1 MNKIFY
7 CRVGWMRSY
16 CGAVDEKPVNGGSY
30 NKNNTG
36 YEVYN
41 FLGNKGRYYGFVE
54 AGVDK
59 TINIKKLDGNNDY
72 AENITV
78 VWIAKSNEAKG
89 QRIVGWYK
97 DAKVF
102 KQLQK
107 DIPEDVMEER
117 DKAFNIYNIYAEKA
131 VLLDV
136 NDRKYIVKGMGQ
148 SNIWYGN
155 EDENKKVEK
164 IIETYEK
171 DKSDKVNEIE
181 KYTEE
186 LEGKE
191 KEAVVKV
198 RINQD
203 KFREKLINKYKKCC
217 LCNVNMNELLVASH
231 IKPWSISDA
240 NEKLDIHNGLL
251 MCPNHDKLFDRG
263 YISFDDTGRILIS
276 ERLDDNN
283 RMYMNITAK
292 MKIDITEENIKYI
305 KYHRKNVFIEK

>member
-1 MNKIFY
+1 MLMI
-7 CRVGWMRSY
+7 
-16 CGAVDEKPVNGGSY
+16 
-30 NKNNTG
+30 
-36 YEVYN
+36 
-41 FLGNKGRYYGFVE
+41 
-54 AGVDK
+54 
-59 TINIKKLDGNNDY
+59 
-72 AENITV
+72 ENILSK
-78 VWIAKSNEAKG
+78 VWDNQIYG
-89 QRIVGWYK
+89 
-97 DAKVF
+97 
-102 KQLQK
+102 
-107 DIPEDVMEER
+107 MEMKMKIR
-117 DKAFNIYNIYAEKA
+117 K
-131 VLLDV
+131 L
-136 NDRKYIVKGMGQ
+136 RKY
-148 SNIWYGN
+148 
-155 EDENKKVEK
+155 
-164 IIETYEK
+164 
-171 DKSDKVNEIE
+171 KSDKVNEIE

-276 ERLDDNN
+276 EKLDDNN
-283 RMYMNITAK
+283 RMYMNITPT

>member
-1 MNKIFY
+1 M
-7 CRVGWMRSY
+7 
-16 CGAVDEKPVNGGSY
+16 
-30 NKNNTG
+30 
-36 YEVYN
+36 
-41 FLGNKGRYYGFVE
+41 
-54 AGVDK
+54 
-59 TINIKKLDGNNDY
+59 
-72 AENITV
+72 
-78 VWIAKSNEAKG
+78 
-89 QRIVGWYK
+89 
-97 DAKVF
+97 
-102 KQLQK
+102 
-107 DIPEDVMEER
+107 
-117 DKAFNIYNIYAEKA
+117 
-131 VLLDV
+131 LLDV
-136 NDRKYIVKGMGQ
+136 NDRKYVVKGLGQ

-155 EDENKKVEK
+155 EEEDRKVET
-164 IIETYEK
+164 IIENYEK
-171 DKSDKVNEIE
+171 DKINKVTEIE

>member
-1 MNKIFY
+1 
-7 CRVGWMRSY
+7 
-16 CGAVDEKPVNGGSY
+16 
-30 NKNNTG
+30 
-36 YEVYN
+36 
-41 FLGNKGRYYGFVE
+41 
-54 AGVDK
+54 
-59 TINIKKLDGNNDY
+59 
-72 AENITV
+72 
-78 VWIAKSNEAKG
+78 
-89 QRIVGWYK
+89 
-97 DAKVF
+97 
-102 KQLQK
+102 
-107 DIPEDVMEER
+107 MEETLWQER
-117 DKAFNIYNIYAEKA
+117 DKTYNIYNIYAEKV

-136 NDRKYIVKGMGQ
+136 NDRKYVVKGLGQ

-155 EDENKKVEK
+155 EEEDRKVET
-164 IIETYEK
+164 IIENYEK
-171 DKSDKVNEIE
+171 DKINKVTEIE

-191 KEAVVKV
+191 KEAVVRV

-305 KYHRKNVFIEK
+305 KYHRKNVFIEKQLLAVCQIIFSVYKFEKMLYKQQKITSSLNIISVSGAEAPG

>member
-1 MNKIFY
+1 
-7 CRVGWMRSY
+7 
-16 CGAVDEKPVNGGSY
+16 
-30 NKNNTG
+30 
-36 YEVYN
+36 
-41 FLGNKGRYYGFVE
+41 
-54 AGVDK
+54 
-59 TINIKKLDGNNDY
+59 
-72 AENITV
+72 
-78 VWIAKSNEAKG
+78 
-89 QRIVGWYK
+89 
-97 DAKVF
+97 
-102 KQLQK
+102 
-107 DIPEDVMEER
+107 MEGTLWQER
-117 DKAFNIYNIYAEKA
+117 DKTYNIYNIYAEKV

-136 NDRKYIVKGMGQ
+136 NDRKYVVKGLGQ

-155 EDENKKVEK
+155 EEEDRKVEM
-164 IIETYEK
+164 IIENYEK
-171 DKSDKVNEIE
+171 DKINKVTEIE

-231 IKPWSISDA
+231 IKPQSISDA

-251 MCPNHDKLFDRG
+251 MCSNHDKLFDRG

-305 KYHRKNVFIEK
+305 KYHRKNVFIEKQLLAVCQIIFSVYKFEKMLYKQQKITSSLNIISVSGAEAPG

>member
-1 MNKIFY
+1 
-7 CRVGWMRSY
+7 
-16 CGAVDEKPVNGGSY
+16 
-30 NKNNTG
+30 
-36 YEVYN
+36 
-41 FLGNKGRYYGFVE
+41 
-54 AGVDK
+54 
-59 TINIKKLDGNNDY
+59 
-72 AENITV
+72 
-78 VWIAKSNEAKG
+78 
-89 QRIVGWYK
+89 
-97 DAKVF
+97 
-102 KQLQK
+102 
-107 DIPEDVMEER
+107 MEETLWQER
-117 DKAFNIYNIYAEKA
+117 DKTYNIYNIYAEKV

-136 NDRKYIVKGMGQ
+136 NDRKYVVKGLGQ

-155 EDENKKVEK
+155 EEEDRKVET
-164 IIETYEK
+164 IIENYEK
-171 DKSDKVNEIE
+171 DKINKVTEIE

-231 IKPWSISDA
+231 IKPQSISDA

-305 KYHRKNVFIEK
+305 KYHRKNIFIEKQLLAVCQIIFSVYKFEKMLYKQQKITSSLNIISVSGAEAPG

>member
-1 MNKIFY
+1 
-7 CRVGWMRSY
+7 
-16 CGAVDEKPVNGGSY
+16 
-30 NKNNTG
+30 
-36 YEVYN
+36 
-41 FLGNKGRYYGFVE
+41 
-54 AGVDK
+54 
-59 TINIKKLDGNNDY
+59 
-72 AENITV
+72 
-78 VWIAKSNEAKG
+78 
-89 QRIVGWYK
+89 
-97 DAKVF
+97 
-102 KQLQK
+102 
-107 DIPEDVMEER
+107 MEETLWQER
-117 DKAFNIYNIYAEKA
+117 DKTYNIYNIYAEKV

-136 NDRKYIVKGMGQ
+136 NDRKYVVKGLGQ

-155 EDENKKVEK
+155 EEEDRKVET
-164 IIETYEK
+164 IIENYEK
-171 DKSDKVNEIE
+171 DKINKVTEIE

-186 LEGKE
+186 LGGKE

-231 IKPWSISDA
+231 IKPQSISDA

-305 KYHRKNVFIEK
+305 KYHRKNVFIEKQLLAVCQIIFSVYKFEKMLYKQQKITSSLNIISVSGAEAPG